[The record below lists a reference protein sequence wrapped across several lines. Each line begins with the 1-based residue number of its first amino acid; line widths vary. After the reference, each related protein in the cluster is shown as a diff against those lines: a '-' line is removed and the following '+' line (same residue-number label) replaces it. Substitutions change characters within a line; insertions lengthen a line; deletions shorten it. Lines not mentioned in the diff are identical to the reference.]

1 MTPLSLLVGARLRHR
16 ARLEQQT
23 RSTCVLASRPGGVL
37 HAYVGPLTPS
47 GRSPRGARPVCGT
60 CTRTLRAVP
69 LSEVRRVRVCKRC
82 RAHLDRLGKAGGV
95 GTQTPSRGQLVAACK
110 DVTAFD
116 LALDAWRAET
126 PEDVERVEH
135 LALLVVGL
143 KSTKTD
149 PVVSPGG
156 KVTEPLDDHIARARR
171 RLGII
176 RDPLAG
182 PLRAAATENELLA
195 RHAAK
200 ARRNEG
206 WLDREARIE
215 RLGFVNATA
224 RPGA

>member
-1 MTPLSLLVGARLRHR
+1 MTPLNLLATARLRNR
-16 ARLEQQT
+16 SRLDLKRRTQ
-23 RSTCVLASRPGGVL
+23 CVLVARPTGVL

-47 GRSPRGARPVCGT
+47 GRFTPRAARPACGVR
-60 CTRTLRAVP
+60 TRGLSVIP
-69 LSEVRRVRVCKRC
+69 LAEVRRRRVCVRC
-82 RAHLDRLGKAGGV
+82 TARLGTPAAGGA
-95 GTQTPSRGQLVAACK
+95 GTQSRTQLLAAYEG
-110 DVTAFD
+110 VTAFD

-126 PEDVERVEH
+126 PDDLERVEH
-135 LALLVVGL
+135 LALLVIGL
-143 KSTKTD
+143 RAAKTE

-156 KVTEPLDDHIARARR
+156 KVTGPLDDHITRARR
-171 RLGII
+171 RLGIV

-182 PLRAAATENELLA
+182 PLRAAATENELVA
-195 RHAAK
+195 RHTAK